1 MEEQL
6 YHFILFDL
14 GKSYQGHIR
23 FFNNF
28 AFTSQYS
35 NKLLIGE
42 IVSYIEHDSQEI
54 DPNTQINIVL
64 LDEEIEKV
72 KFQRYIKRESEY
84 FLKRELEINE
94 INPELKNSL
103 EKILTSNTKY
113 YFLLRD
119 IFNKLENEYEF
130 KQIDDVSLRIQ
141 FEKASK

>member
-1 MEEQL
+1 M
-6 YHFILFDL
+6 

-42 IVSYIEHDSQEI
+42 IVIYIEHDSQEI